1 MRVLRLSPL
10 LLALILASAC
20 PGDDTISCDTNDD
33 CLQGGIPGVCMPSTR
48 AGSSTMWCGFPDG
61 SCSSGFRWGVKS
73 GDGLA
78 SECVEGES
86 MADAGV
92 DAAVDASHDTTPPTL
107 VSTLPANNAAE
118 ESTSTIV
125 TATFSEPIAAASV
138 DATSFTVT
146 AAGGA
151 AVGGELA
158 IDGAIVTFTPSAR
171 LSPDVTYT
179 VTVSTKVADLAGN
192 HLADAASW
200 VFTTHT
206 AGWTTRQLLETEMN
220 KSAHDLDTSFKG
232 SKATALWLM
241 SAANGNIIDGKS
253 EVWTSSYSAGT
264 WSAPFRIVTTPAI
277 IGAPRVATDATGR
290 ATAVWLQKGA
300 SFLSVVASRYEP
312 ATGWSTPTT
321 IETEEAGDAAFPAV
335 TMDPNGNA
343 LVVWTQG
350 DGSTTSNAWANRF
363 AVGMGWGTA
372 TKLETSTVSVSGRP
386 AVDAAADGSALALW
400 SQGTSLLASRF
411 SGTSWA
417 SPVTVGTSMAGAFV
431 QVRFAADGTAV
442 AAWTDGR
449 VHAAQFAGT
458 WSAPDT
464 LDASPA
470 GSVIAGASLA
480 LATDGKALVVWHQ
493 GSGAL
498 HTWQA
503 LLDGAGIWGSSFRID
518 ASTAST
524 YDARVA
530 FDASGTAVAVWSEDG
545 TAADAPR
552 SIRAGQFRPITGWTA
567 PQLVETDDTVTANAS
582 KPAVGYDAG
591 SNTFVSVWL
600 QEGIGFNSVYTSR
613 FE

>member
-10 LLALILASAC
+10 LLALLLASAC
-20 PGDDTISCDTNDD
+20 PGDDTISCDTNAD
-33 CLQGGIPGVCMPSTR
+33 CLQGGIPGVCMPSTK
-48 AGSSTMWCGFPDG
+48 AGSDTMWCGFPDG
-61 SCSSGFRWGVKS
+61 SCSSGYRWGVKS

-78 SECVEGES
+78 SECVADEPVP
-86 MADAGV
+86 DAGV
-92 DAAVDASHDTTPPTL
+92 DGSIDASDDTTPPTL
-107 VSTLPANNAAE
+107 VSTLPANNAAD

-151 AVGGELA
+151 AVSGALA

-179 VTVSTKVADLAGN
+179 VAVSTKIADLAGN
-192 HLADAASW
+192 HLAGAASW

-206 AGWTTRQLLETEMN
+206 AGWTTRELLETEMN
-220 KSAHDLDTSFKG
+220 KAAHDLDVSFKG

-241 SAANGNIIDGKS
+241 SAANGNTIDLKS
-253 EVWTSSYSAGT
+253 EVWTSSYSAGA
-264 WSAPFRIVTTPAI
+264 WSAPFRIVTVPAV

-312 ATGWSTPTT
+312 ATGWSAPTT

-343 LVVWTQG
+343 LVVWSQG
-350 DGSTTSNAWANRF
+350 DGSTSNAWANRF

-372 TKLETSTVSVSGRP
+372 TKLETSTVSVSGRA

-417 SPVTVGTSMAGAFV
+417 SPVTVGASTGSAFV

-470 GSVIAGASLA
+470 GSVIAGVSLA

-493 GSGAL
+493 GSGAQ

-503 LLDGAGIWGSSFRID
+503 LLDGAGTWGSSFRID
-518 ASTAST
+518 ASTAAT
-524 YDARVA
+524 FDARVA

-545 TAADAPR
+545 TATDVPR

-567 PQLVETDDTVTANAS
+567 PQLVETDDTVNANAS

-591 SNTFVSVWL
+591 ANTFVAVWL
-600 QEGIGFNSVYTSR
+600 QAGIGFDSVYASR